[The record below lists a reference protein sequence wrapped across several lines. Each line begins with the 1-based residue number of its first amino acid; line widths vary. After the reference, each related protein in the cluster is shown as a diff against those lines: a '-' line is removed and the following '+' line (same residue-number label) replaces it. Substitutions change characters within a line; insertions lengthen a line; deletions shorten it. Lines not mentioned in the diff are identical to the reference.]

1 MALNFVPRKVA
12 KPKTTSISQ
21 TGSAHTSNVSQP
33 HVNEDVKG
41 KGKETSH
48 MKTRDKP
55 PYSDEDVCTVISLA
69 LADHAIWLNS
79 EVRRKLVDSVNGGNE
94 GFISFSYLLDHAPPL
109 KNLRS
114 SSISETAMVRSL
126 RSRDTQLDVRMMFV
140 KPEWHSWGKAKDQ
153 KDAGMYEIRRK
164 DWQTLDTQL
173 GKYSKDYWDNR
184 TIYVENLPVQCKSVE
199 TISRFASALLASSYG
214 QIAEPSSP
222 SPFKSPV
229 FSPTIQAVT
238 LPPHHLAKDGD
249 EPKCKGFAFVILTTT
264 EDLEFLLE
272 KWPWKRNTHDTSAAS
287 SDIKEA
293 HRFGFRCLTRGR
305 WEALKEEY
313 LEYRRKL
320 VKELVSFEE
329 EQQETSG
336 GKHEPVRQRDE
347 YHQYQATVTDE
358 QAHPL
363 GSSLTSS
370 SPFPPSCL
378 VFVRNVHPE
387 TNKTTLKSLF
397 ARSFSTVPQPGTQLN
412 GLDYVD
418 YNKGMNTCYL
428 RLSTPG
434 HATALVDYFKCNNIV
449 QGSGLDGCGSPLPL
463 ESAEDMHAIIMELV
477 LGRREELYWEKVPT
491 KVKHAAVQKC
501 LKEMGIPPAGR
512 IDNDMENISRIGGN
526 GGCEG
531 YGRKRRRE

>member
-12 KPKTTSISQ
+12 KPKTTAISQ
-21 TGSAHTSNVSQP
+21 PGSAHTSNVSQP

-48 MKTRDKP
+48 IKIRDKS

-69 LADHAIWLNS
+69 LSDHAIWLNS
-79 EVRRKLVDSVNGGNE
+79 EVRRKLVDSVNDGNE
-94 GFISFSYLLDHAPPL
+94 GFISFSFLLDHVPLL

-126 RSRDTQLDVRMMFV
+126 RGRETQLDVRMMFV

-173 GKYSKDYWDNR
+173 GKYSKDYWDKR
-184 TIYVENLPVQCKSVE
+184 TIYVENLPVRCKSVE
-199 TISRFASALLASSYG
+199 TISRFASALLTSSYG

-222 SPFKSPV
+222 LRSKSLV

-264 EDLEFLLE
+264 EDLELLLE
-272 KWPWKRNTHDTSAAS
+272 KWPWKRNPHDTSAAS
-287 SDIKEA
+287 SDVKEA
-293 HRFGFRCLTRGR
+293 HRFGFRCLTKGR

-313 LEYRRKL
+313 LEHRRKL
-320 VKELVSFEE
+320 VKELVSLEE
-329 EQQETSG
+329 EQQETFG
-336 GKHEPVRQRDE
+336 GKHQPARRGDE
-347 YHQYQATVTDE
+347 YQYQTAVSDE

-363 GSSLTSS
+363 GPSLTSS

-378 VFVRNVHPE
+378 VFVRNVHSE

-397 ARSFSTVPQPGTQLN
+397 TRSFSTVPQPGTRSN

-418 YNKGMNTCYL
+418 YNKGMDTCYL

-434 HATALVDYFKCNNIV
+434 HATALAEYFKSNNIV

-463 ESAEDMHAIIMELV
+463 GSVHDMHAIVAELV

-491 KVKHAAVQKC
+491 KVKDAAVQKC
-501 LKEMGIPPAGR
+501 LKEMGIPPADR
-512 IDNDMENISRIGGN
+512 IGNNMENIGRIGGN
-526 GGCEG
+526 GGYVG
-531 YGRKRRRE
+531 YGRKRRRK